1 MTCQKTLYF
10 QCFYLPTCNVQSP
23 AVYADKPPKLEWHS
37 RGQEFDPP
45 RLHQVNTTAARVCR
59 TQRLR
64 LFCITDKFWR
74 TFGAQCPENTPM
86 RRTWS
91 GGQRVTVEASRLR
104 GGTTHSPAG
113 ALSASGRPRIHPRRD
128 RALWCPYGRE
138 MARAGFWV
146 DIEMCGGIIRTCC
159 FCSWRGTRRGAAG
172 HGPAWRGAAWYGTA
186 GRGMDGVG
194 ASRTVTGKLETV
206 SPSSFFLRLRNVYI
220 VI

>member
-1 MTCQKTLYF
+1 MAFKRSGVRSSSAPPGKHNSRKGLQIAALA
-10 QCFYLPTCNVQSP
+10 
-23 AVYADKPPKLEWHS
+23 AVLRHGQVLAHIWH
-37 RGQEFDPP
+37 
-45 RLHQVNTTAARVCR
+45 TA
-59 TQRLR
+59 
-64 LFCITDKFWR
+64 
-74 TFGAQCPENTPM
+74 PENTPM

-159 FCSWRGTRRGAAG
+159 FCPWRGTRRGAAG